1 MYNSEKT
8 LAELFE
14 RTASVFGNLALNF
27 EIIFVDDG
35 SSDNSWSVIQQLKK
49 ENPDNIKGVR
59 FARNY
64 GQHNATLCGM
74 KHATGDFILTMDDD
88 LEFLPEDIPLLI
100 ENQKQTNSDVV
111 YGVNRTKKIGFWRK
125 MMTAFF
131 RKLQLLNDKNT
142 VRGSSFRL
150 IKKSIANQLQQHL
163 REFSFVDEFILW
175 YTNNITSIDVSSG
188 ITTSKTRYK
197 VGGLM
202 NMSKNLV
209 LLSSSLPLK
218 FVTTFGFLMMLF
230 NFLLGLIIIYRRIIL
245 AIDVKGYTSILV
257 TLLFTSGA
265 IIFCIGI
272 VAEYIGKIL
281 KMSYGKPAYFES
293 EIV

>member
-230 NFLLGLIIIYRRIIL
+230 NFLLGLFFF
-245 AIDVKGYTSILV
+245 S
-257 TLLFTSGA
+257 
-265 IIFCIGI
+265 
-272 VAEYIGKIL
+272 
-281 KMSYGKPAYFES
+281 
-293 EIV
+293 